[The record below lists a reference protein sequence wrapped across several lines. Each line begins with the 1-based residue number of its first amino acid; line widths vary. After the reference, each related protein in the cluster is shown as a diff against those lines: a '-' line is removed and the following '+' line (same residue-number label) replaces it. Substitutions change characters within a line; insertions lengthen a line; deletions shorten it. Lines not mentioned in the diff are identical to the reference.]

1 MHRIIFAVA
10 IAGVVTVP
18 ASAQSVKDQLVGTW
32 RTVSCPILANPAA
45 CARPNTLLVYDA
57 SGHYIIVS
65 APLGRPKVS
74 GNPPG
79 ASPAEEIKAIQPGFA
94 ASFGTWTY
102 NEADKTITTR
112 VEGAFFPNVEGNEVK
127 SGTIS
132 VTGDEL
138 KFTGPNGEI
147 VLRRVSK

>member
-1 MHRIIFAVA
+1 MFYTTVILAAVFAM
-10 IAGVVTVP
+10 P
-18 ASAQSVKDQLVGTW
+18 ASARSIKDQLVGTW
-32 RTVSCPILANPAA
+32 KTVSCTNPANPAL
-45 CARPNTLLVYDA
+45 CAKPNTNVVYDA
-57 SGHYIIVS
+57 SGHYVFIA

-74 GNPPG
+74 GTPFR
-79 ASPAEEIKAIQPGFA
+79 ASPAEEIKAIDHTFA
-94 ASFGTWTY
+94 ANFGTWTY
-102 NEADKTITTR
+102 NEADKTITSR
-112 VEGAFFPNVEGNEVK
+112 IEGAFFSNVEGNEVK